1 MPLDHE
7 WIEQHIPHK
16 GRMCL
21 LDAVLSWDAT
31 RIRCRSASHRTPDNP
46 LRAHGRLGAACGIE
60 YAAQAM
66 AVHGALLGASQ
77 DRPRAGFLTS
87 VRDIDAQTGRLDTL
101 DGPLNVTAERLSG
114 NGNTILY
121 RFVLQCDERSI
132 LSGRAT
138 VMLDASGATLTAARA
153 LSAGL

>member
-1 MPLDHE
+1 
-7 WIEQHIPHK
+7 
-16 GRMCL
+16 
-21 LDAVLSWDAT
+21 
-31 RIRCRSASHRTPDNP
+31 
-46 LRAHGRLGAACGIE
+46 
-60 YAAQAM
+60 
-66 AVHGALLGASQ
+66 
-77 DRPRAGFLTS
+77 